1 MDRASTP
8 VPTTALP
15 SRQNT
20 PLHGK
25 LFGHTSSSSVSSLGN
40 TKTPQASHDSSSDS
54 SDSSDDTNASTS
66 IYYESENDTRGRNPT
81 PVLPTL
87 LRRRSSLSASSS
99 RRSSISEAG
108 FAKSPTM
115 EEWNGGGGGRSRR
128 PSLLSTPS
136 RDTLVQPSPRDLSR
150 DPFLSRITTS
160 GEAIHPG
167 LRRDSFN
174 RGDFQ
179 APRDSNSPY
188 ASRDSHSPF
197 HSRDNFHPRDP
208 PITPS
213 IGSPSLAA
221 TSPAESPLLP
231 EMAIRMVS
239 ANNRKN
245 MKPKPKSF
253 LRISRD
259 LVEENAPLDSEMR
272 HESAITCALR
282 EDAVEESG
290 MARDTAVLP
299 ARDVPYPNYIDYFE
313 HVIDEHSD
321 SDTARPKRKR
331 VAGDYD
337 PVLKRRAVSPGLSSP
352 IMSASPTGA
361 KRSNRQVQDTSEEI
375 QRMTL

>member
-1 MDRASTP
+1 
-8 VPTTALP
+8 
-15 SRQNT
+15 
-20 PLHGK
+20 
-25 LFGHTSSSSVSSLGN
+25 
-40 TKTPQASHDSSSDS
+40 
-54 SDSSDDTNASTS
+54 
-66 IYYESENDTRGRNPT
+66 
-81 PVLPTL
+81 
-87 LRRRSSLSASSS
+87 
-99 RRSSISEAG
+99 
-108 FAKSPTM
+108 
-115 EEWNGGGGGRSRR
+115 
-128 PSLLSTPS
+128 
-136 RDTLVQPSPRDLSR
+136 
-150 DPFLSRITTS
+150 
-160 GEAIHPG
+160 
-167 LRRDSFN
+167 
-174 RGDFQ
+174 
-179 APRDSNSPY
+179 
-188 ASRDSHSPF
+188 
-197 HSRDNFHPRDP
+197 
-208 PITPS
+208 
-213 IGSPSLAA
+213 
-221 TSPAESPLLP
+221 
-231 EMAIRMVS
+231 MVS

>member
-8 VPTTALP
+8 TPGLP

-40 TKTPQASHDSSSDS
+40 TKPVSHESSSDS
-54 SDSSDDTNASTS
+54 SDSDDTNASTS

-87 LRRRSSLSASSS
+87 LRRRSSLSANSS
-99 RRSSISEAG
+99 RRSSISE

-115 EEWNGGGGGRSRR
+115 EEWGPRSRR

-136 RDTLVQPSPRDLSR
+136 RDPLVQSRDFAQASLQTRDLSR
-150 DPFLSRITTS
+150 DPFLSRINTSSDASTTV
-160 GEAIHPG
+160 P
-167 LRRDSFN
+167 RRDSFSRN
-174 RGDFQ
+174 DFA
-179 APRDSNSPY
+179 APRDSFSSFPPSRDSFVSRDSNSPF
-188 ASRDSHSPF
+188 AS
-197 HSRDNFHPRDP
+197 RDP

-221 TSPAESPLLP
+221 TSPADSPLLP

-239 ANNRKN
+239 NNRKN

-259 LVEENAPLDSEMR
+259 LVEENAPLDCEMR

-290 MARDTAVLP
+290 MSRDPVLP
-299 ARDVPYPNYIDYFE
+299 SRDVPYPNYVDYFE

-331 VAGDYD
+331 VGDYD
-337 PVLKRRAVSPGLSSP
+337 GVLKRRAVSPGLSSP

-375 QRMTL
+375 QRMSL